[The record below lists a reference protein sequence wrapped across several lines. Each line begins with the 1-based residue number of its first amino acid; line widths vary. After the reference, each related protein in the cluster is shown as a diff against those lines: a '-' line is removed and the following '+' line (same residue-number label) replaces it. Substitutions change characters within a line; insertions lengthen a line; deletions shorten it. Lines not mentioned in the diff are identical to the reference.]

1 MQHTLEDVYIH
12 LVLEART
19 RNADI
24 SNIVNNALNNIQT
37 RKRVHKP
44 ISPDSDR
51 YTNRRIN
58 KQRVE
63 RGVGNKFETMYDTGL
78 KKQVANTILG
88 WFDILPTTMQQYI
101 RYDITNL
108 RTNRFKF
115 NHGWLDKLRIA
126 VTNNN
131 TQKQQAILNIF
142 TTKNVIDQQTANTF
156 LTQSPDEQLQTIE
169 EWRNIKAQTNP
180 LFNDDAAREFLES
193 DANTQMDIFKQWV
206 ANTLPGSTGQT
217 FFMNVLHMYDDG
229 MSTMHQMYNTNE

>member
-19 RNADI
+19 RNTDT
-24 SNIVNNALNNIQT
+24 SNNIQT

-51 YTNRRIN
+51 YTNRRIS
-58 KQRVE
+58 KQKVE
-63 RGVGNKFETMYDTGL
+63 WGVGNMFETMHDTGL

-88 WFDILPTTMQQYI
+88 WFDTLPVTIQQYI

-126 VTNNN
+126 VINNN
-131 TQKQQAILNIF
+131 TQKQQTILNIF

-169 EWRNIKAQTNP
+169 KWGNIKAQTNP
-180 LFNDDAAREFLES
+180 LFNDNAAREFLES
-193 DANTQMDIFKQWV
+193 DANTQMKIFKRWIV
-206 ANTLPGSTGQT
+206 NTLPGSIGQK
-217 FFMNVLHMYDDG
+217 FFMNTLHMDDG
-229 MSTMHQMYNTNE
+229 DVISTIMHQMYNTNE